1 MSNLDR
7 LLLETGCKYANL
19 AYEEEI
25 PKGIK
30 VESKLTSTTAFVMK
44 TEKLD
49 IIAFRGTQQL
59 RDWLFNL
66 SAIPVPYAGR
76 LCHGGFVAAHAS
88 IWGKSKNILI
98 KRKTCS
104 FVGIVWEEP

>member
-25 PKGIK
+25 PKAIK

-88 IWGKSKNILI
+88 IWGKIKKHIDKEKNLLI
-98 KRKTCS
+98 C
-104 FVGIVWEEP
+104 